1 MISWRETA
9 FFKLLNCVDLVAF
22 KSLAVAFY
30 LLVCKHR
37 RMTRTSQSP
46 GKSGTGASKVGGGRA
61 ARKRLVLGDSQLS
74 SPAKKSNVSSG
85 SSGRSGPID
94 SNPTV
99 QLERV
104 KGRHADS
111 FFNLTTFPVRLLI

>member
-1 MISWRETA
+1 M
-9 FFKLLNCVDLVAF
+9 NCVVLVAF

-46 GKSGTGASKVGGGRA
+46 GKSGTGATKVGGRA

-111 FFNLTTFPVRLLI
+111 FYSNYLSRTKSYGY

>member
-1 MISWRETA
+1 M
-9 FFKLLNCVDLVAF
+9 KLLYCVDLVAF

-30 LLVCKHR
+30 LLVCDHR

-85 SSGRSGPID
+85 SSERSGPID
-94 SNPTV
+94 SNPIV

-111 FFNLTTFPVRLLI
+111 FLLQIPFPHKKLLIRYYA